1 MNPYVASIALIVS
14 SVLAY
19 QIAQKYVPHDLN
31 PWHALVVVY
40 AVALAFCVAASLL
53 DRSGKGFLE
62 SLRGVNLAVPLVGV
76 AAVGIEL
83 GWILA
88 FRAGWQLSITGL
100 VSNVTVALLVA
111 PIGLLFFREKLSPQN
126 LLGMALCLIGLS
138 LVVRR

>member
-1 MNPYVASIALIVS
+1 MYVGSILLIVS

-19 QIAQKYVPHDLN
+19 QLAQKFVPHDLN

-62 SLRGVNLAVPLVGV
+62 SMRGVNLAVPFVGV

-111 PIGLLFFREKLSPQN
+111 PIGLLFFKDKLGVQN
-126 LLGMALCLIGLS
+126 LIGMALCLIGLS
-138 LVVRR
+138 LVLRKAA